1 MRDLVMFFAMIAM
14 VPMAI
19 MNGFVAF
26 LFWGYTT
33 VLTPAHYLYGF
44 MQSVR
49 FNFIFAI
56 IALSLLLLRREKNN
70 AYKPNITVTYWLLV
84 AFLVHANICAA
95 LALSPNPL
103 VSDTYEKIMKGFA
116 FVLAIPFFVKDR
128 TGIHVVLIM
137 IALGLGLHGVVEGL
151 KFVVAGGAHRMSGI
165 PGSSLTDNNLFA
177 VAMVMILPIILYFY
191 NVLNNTN
198 AKYISLIAFLL
209 TILTVIATNS
219 RGGFLALAV
228 LGVWY
233 FLTSRRKGFA
243 FIAVLVGFG
252 LVMAVAPD
260 TWFDRIS
267 SIETANEDNSF
278 MNRVAAWQVSFAIG
292 IGNPIF
298 GGGFS
303 AIQNYWIWDTYKVMT
318 NIFGVDVDLY
328 SPKAAHSIYFQVLGD
343 MGVVGLLLFLLLL
356 TTAII
361 NRNAINKKIKI
372 TKRQDLV
379 WAIDMAD
386 AMFLSLLAYM
396 VGGAG
401 VSLPYYEIVY
411 MLICLLSILNSI
423 IEKQVQRES
432 GKASL
437 D

>member
-1 MRDLVMFFAMIAM
+1 MRDMVMFLAMLVM

-33 VLTPAHYLYGF
+33 VLTPTHYLYGF
-44 MQSVR
+44 MQGVR
-49 FNFIFAI
+49 FNLIFA
-56 IALSLLLLRREKNN
+56 ALALGLLFWGRNKVKEK
-70 AYKPNITVTYWLLV
+70 KPELAGTYWLLV
-84 AFLVHANICAA
+84 VFLIHANLSAA
-95 LALSPNPL
+95 FSLSPNPM
-103 VSDTYEKIMKGFA
+103 VMDTYEKITKGFA
-116 FVLAIPFFVKDR
+116 FVLAVPFFVKDR
-128 TGIHVVLIM
+128 MGIHAVLAM

-151 KFVVAGGAHRMSGI
+151 KFIVSGGSHQMGGI

-177 VAMVMILPIILYFY
+177 VAMVMVLPIILYFSTTLSNKY
-191 NVLNNTN
+191 
-198 AKYISLIAFLL
+198 AKKISLIAFLL

-233 FLTSRRKGFA
+233 FFMSRRKGVA
-243 FIAVLVGFG
+243 FLAILVGVVLV
-252 LVMAVAPD
+252 LAVAPD
-260 TWFDRIS
+260 SWFDRIS

-278 MNRVAAWQVSFAIG
+278 MNRVAAWRVSLAIG
-292 IGNPIF
+292 LDNPIF

-303 AIQNYWIWDTYKVMT
+303 AIQNYWIWDTYKAT
-318 NIFGVDVDLY
+318 SSIFNIDVDLY

-343 MGVVGLLLFLLLL
+343 MGVVGLLLFLSLLASANFNRK
-356 TTAII
+356 AI
-361 NRNAINKKIKI
+361 RKKIKNS
-372 TKRQDLV
+372 KRQDLV
-379 WAIDMAD
+379 WAVDMAD

-401 VSLPYYEIVY
+401 VSLTYYEIVY
-411 MLICLLSILNSI
+411 ILICLLSVLNLLVDKHI
-423 IEKQVQRES
+423 KGQ
-432 GKASL
+432 L